1 MNEKILPYVRRSSK
15 FIKIQSAFFAML
27 FWIIAEQS
35 ATHDRSMFA
44 CGGYG
49 FFLILWQAK
58 ELAAELEV
66 WVKMQTQSAAD
77 PKFVL
82 ELCKACGNTNLPVPE
97 CTLHHWLGL
106 AFQHVCEQQ
115 RQNANTTQ
123 NTWMQ
128 EETKKGNLALYV
140 AIVQHLEVGDSA
152 SSKLTVLSSMAK
164 MMLRCLSDKDLLAFV
179 GPSMLKLCEASCNRS
194 VQEAATGAIVD
205 RCVELLE
212 QRVSVQLTV
221 PSFASGA
228 RIRCACRDCAPINA
242 FLASNAE
249 RTTFSGGKERRK
261 HVHRQ
266 LDGCQIDCSH
276 ISSGSVMTITKRR
289 SAYQKALKQR
299 QLENDMLRKLV
310 ALDLPSAKRQKRG

>member
-1 MNEKILPYVRRSSK
+1 MFKVHPKVLSAYFCNVILDK
-15 FIKIQSAFFAML
+15 
-27 FWIIAEQS
+27 IAEQS
-35 ATHDRSMFA
+35 VTHDRSMLA
-44 CGGYG
+44 CAGKD
-49 FFLILWQAK
+49 LIILWQAK

-66 WVKMQTQSAAD
+66 WVKMQTKSAAD

-82 ELCKACGNTNLPVPE
+82 ELCKAFGNTNLPVPE

-106 AFQHVCEQQ
+106 AFQHLCGQQ
-115 RQNANTTQ
+115 RQNVNNTQ

-128 EETKKGNLALYV
+128 EEQKKSNLALYV
-140 AIVQHLEVGDSA
+140 AIVQYLAVGDSA
-152 SSKLTVLSSMAK
+152 SSKLTALSSMAD
-164 MMLRCLSDKDLLAFV
+164 MMLQCSSDKDLLAFV

-194 VQEAATGAIVD
+194 VQEAATGVIVE

-212 QRVSVQLTV
+212 QRVSVQLSV

-228 RIRCACRDCAPINA
+228 RIRCACRDCAPINV

-249 RTTFSGGKERRK
+249 CTTFSGGKERRK

-266 LDGCQIDCSH
+266 LDGCQVDCSH
-276 ISSGSVMTITKRR
+276 ISSSSVMTITKRR
-289 SAYQKALKQR
+289 SAYQQALKQR

-310 ALDLPSAKRQKRG
+310 ALDLPSAKRQKRERAS